1 MHRSTGLPA
10 YLPLV
15 LIPVLLLGAQ
25 VAGAARPPAASS
37 ATARA
42 RVAIANFTFLPRTL
56 RVRAGTTVTW
66 SNTDTN
72 VGHTVTSGDGTD
84 TRRWKSSGVFFGGQ
98 RFSVTFRVPGTYRYY
113 CMPHYYNPGMHG
125 IVIVTR

>member
-1 MHRSTGLPA
+1 MHRSIGLPA

-25 VAGAARPPAASS
+25 VAGAARPPAASAAS
-37 ATARA
+37 ARA
-42 RVAIANFTFLPRTL
+42 RVAIANFTFLPHTL

-84 TRRWKSSGVFFGGQ
+84 ATRWKSSGMFFGGQ

-113 CMPHYYNPGMHG
+113 CMPHYYNSAMHG
-125 IVIVTR
+125 IVIVTK